1 MKERNMPGFPTE
13 PHSTYSPYK
22 EPTVQKWLGHFVDKQ
37 NGGEVDL
44 EITHK
49 SGDTVTVVLA
59 DAGDPGGVK
68 GRAFEIPA
76 APLAIH
82 QDIDLSNPTG
92 RNLAIETLIVKNVA
106 QLSDGV
112 TLSLLQGQQGY
123 VSGPPIKIE
132 YARPSRLPGQVRKLE
147 LSPYVSPPR

>member
-1 MKERNMPGFPTE
+1 MPGFPNE
-13 PHSTYSPYK
+13 PNATYSPFK
-22 EPTVQKWLGHFVDKQ
+22 DPTVQKWLGRFVDKQ

-59 DAGDPGGVK
+59 DAGETGGVK

-76 APLAIH
+76 ARLSIN
-82 QDIDLSNPTG
+82 QDVDLSNPPG
-92 RNLAIETLIVKNVA
+92 RNRAIETFIVKNVA
-106 QLSDGV
+106 QLQDGV

-123 VSGPPIKIE
+123 VEGPPIKVE
-132 YARPSRLPGQVRKLE
+132 YARPSRLPGQLRKLE